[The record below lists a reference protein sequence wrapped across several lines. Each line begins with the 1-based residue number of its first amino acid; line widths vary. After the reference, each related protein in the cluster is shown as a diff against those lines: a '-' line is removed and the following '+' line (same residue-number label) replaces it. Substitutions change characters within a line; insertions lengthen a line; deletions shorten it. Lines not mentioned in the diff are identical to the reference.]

1 MSLALTI
8 ILIAAGVV
16 VGATAGFLVRQ
27 QTLGKRLKESE
38 NKSKELILEAKNEAL
53 KIKETT
59 EKERDKALSEI
70 KEVENTLQKRE
81 ASLDERIS
89 SFEMEK
95 KNIEKQEAD
104 IERIKSELKD
114 IERRQLTELEKVAKL
129 KKEDARNELIKSIE
143 KEYQDE
149 IILKIRELKAVLKE
163 NSEAEAQKIIATSIQ
178 RIANEYTTEH
188 TTMSVHIPNDE
199 MKGRIIGKEGRN
211 IQAFERATGVDLIID
226 ETPDTVLLSSFNPVR
241 RYIAKV
247 ALEKLIADGRIQPS
261 RIEEVFAKV
270 QTEVKKEAKEAGEH
284 AALDNGVRGLHPDL
298 MKILGNLKYRV
309 SYGQNILAHSVEV
322 ANIGAILAAEVGAD
336 VNIVKKAG
344 LLHDIGKAVSQEVTG
359 AHHHIS
365 GEIAKK
371 YGISDD
377 VVHAIMAHHDDVEP
391 KTVEAVIVKAAD
403 AISGAR
409 PGARRETLENYT
421 QRLKDLENVA
431 NSFEGVDKSFAI
443 QAGREIRIIVRP
455 EQITDLEAIKLSK
468 DIARKIERDL
478 QYPGMIK
485 VNVIRETRSEEY
497 AR

>member
-81 ASLDERIS
+81 ASLDEKIS

-322 ANIGAILAAEVGAD
+322 ANIGAMLAAEVGAD

>member
-322 ANIGAILAAEVGAD
+322 ANIGAMLAAEVGAD

>member
-70 KEVENTLQKRE
+70 KEVENTLRKRE
-81 ASLDERIS
+81 ASLDEKIS